1 MVERII
7 PKTEA
12 LAERERKAIADMRAL
27 FPDGNVSGLDTVDK
41 SLGKRLSKLYVALG
55 YESRS
60 DMIEALGFRQERT
73 NYGRPALDHE
83 AIIAEIAERYEG
95 MEKPKTLGILI
106 YENPDMK
113 SQLKTISNK
122 ANELFGQSLA
132 KELKARG
139 LLSEGS
145 KSEDVSE
152 EDIKELLDALA
163 EKYANAPIKPNSM
176 SELKA
181 DNPESKTVLT
191 AFNDRCRLIFGIPAR
206 KKLVEL
212 GIFEKPKGAVIDA
225 NEDEINQ
232 AIDEIASLVMELDD
246 DEKPKTLSDLQ
257 KAYPGQEEY
266 IKAGKKMGLIDKG
279 PLQEI
284 GILAPTRAL
293 LKREG
298 IRRASAESLVD
309 DYKALGRPKLIKPD
323 DADAALLPPY
333 IAGIDIAA
341 KAELREFITTAKG
354 AAVKQLSEGGKV
366 AIDVA
371 HLKREWG
378 DPYVAIRIQTTPLFT
393 VELGSLSDD
402 ALGNSSSPLSAYMGG
417 EVVSIS
423 HGEDFDAAQIRIRY
437 LAELKGSTI
446 AYVLRVIGIVTEK
459 DVRGSMEWRYR
470 LKGAIS
476 GNPAQFAAE
485 SASSNAETSED
496 EKPED
501 TEKSFASDGLV
512 PLQRSEY
519 ESVGDEGYAFMGNP
533 DIPERLKEYLEVIA
547 NLSGEFPHVRS
558 ADVVAR
564 VGCSKSTFSAAL
576 QKLKD
581 AGCVVVDDGYIKLQ
595 DGARDKASGVLLDYI
610 DAIEDLYLE
619 PPRVRSAD
627 VVAAM
632 GCAKTTFSNIL
643 QKLRDKKLVMEKD
656 GYIMLTTKVALVGAS
671 QGSTAK
677 DNMAKSSDDVT
688 DAFPFKI
695 EYANSEIGKPTICVS
710 AKGENGANAE
720 IISSRD
726 SGVSQESISQDDS
739 ETGAD
744 DLVEE
749 RVRRDAEEQARKE
762 AEEAARKAEEERKR
776 KEAEEAEEKRIEEEK
791 RKAEEAARKAEEE
804 RKRQEEEAA
813 RKEEEKARAHNK
825 FFELD
830 EKIKNA
836 KERKATLSKPVETA
850 SEKAAAKL
858 DTEIK
863 RMEMELSSLGFFARS
878 KKKELQSSIAAK
890 MVSLNALKAK
900 IPAERVE
907 AESTRKDALSEVNNE
922 INALQAEI
930 APFRAIVLE
939 DIEKTFEGK
948 QSGDNVSF
956 GSYKQESASSKAT
969 PIEWTVLE
977 TKDDRMLLL
986 SKKVLACRKFKN
998 SKAVENTYEAS
1009 DLRKW
1014 LCNTFAVE
1022 AFSAADRQV
1031 VVGEPFILDAVDLKK
1046 YLPSDSARQC
1056 APTEFAISQ
1065 GAEVTSYYKA
1075 AGNTFYWVG
1084 TPEGGEKFYYVNPH
1098 GAVLGGG
1105 GYAFID
1111 GMSIGNYGQDATY
1124 ESGVRPAVW
1133 VQSK

>member
-501 TEKSFASDGLV
+501 TEDG
-512 PLQRSEY
+512 
-519 ESVGDEGYAFMGNP
+519 
-533 DIPERLKEYLEVIA
+533 
-547 NLSGEFPHVRS
+547 
-558 ADVVAR
+558 
-564 VGCSKSTFSAAL
+564 
-576 QKLKD
+576 
-581 AGCVVVDDGYIKLQ
+581 
-595 DGARDKASGVLLDYI
+595 
-610 DAIEDLYLE
+610 
-619 PPRVRSAD
+619 
-627 VVAAM
+627 
-632 GCAKTTFSNIL
+632 
-643 QKLRDKKLVMEKD
+643 
-656 GYIMLTTKVALVGAS
+656 
-671 QGSTAK
+671 
-677 DNMAKSSDDVT
+677 VT
-688 DAFPFKI
+688 NVSPFKI
-695 EYANSEIGKPTICVS
+695 EYANPEIGKPTICVS
-710 AKGENGANAE
+710 EKGENGAHAE
-720 IISSRD
+720 IISSSD
-726 SGVSQESISQDDS
+726 SGVSQESISQDDFN
-739 ETGAD
+739 TGAD

-749 RVRRDAEEQARKE
+749 RARREAEEQAHKE
-762 AEEAARKAEEERKR
+762 AEEAARKAEEGRKR
-776 KEAEEAEEKRIEEEK
+776 KEAEEAEKERIEEEK

-813 RKEEEKARAHNK
+813 RKEEEKTQAHNR

-836 KERKATLSKPVETA
+836 EERKATLSKPVETA
-850 SEKAAAKL
+850 SEKEAAKL
-858 DTEIK
+858 DVEIK
-863 RMEMELSSLGFFARS
+863 RMEMELNSLGFFARS

-890 MVSLNALKAK
+890 VVSLNAIKAK

-907 AESTRKDALSEVNNE
+907 AESTRKDALAEVNNE

-939 DIEKTFEGK
+939 DIVKTFEGK
-948 QSGDNVSF
+948 QSGDSVFF
-956 GSYKQESASSKAT
+956 GSYKQDSTSSKAI

-977 TKDDRMLLL
+977 TKDDLMLLL
-986 SKKVLACRKFKN
+986 SKKVLACRKIKN

-1014 LCNTFAVE
+1014 LCNTFTVE

-1084 TPEGGEKFYYVNPH
+1084 TPEGNEKFYYVNSH

-1105 GYAFID
+1105 GYVFID

-1133 VQSK
+1133 VQWK